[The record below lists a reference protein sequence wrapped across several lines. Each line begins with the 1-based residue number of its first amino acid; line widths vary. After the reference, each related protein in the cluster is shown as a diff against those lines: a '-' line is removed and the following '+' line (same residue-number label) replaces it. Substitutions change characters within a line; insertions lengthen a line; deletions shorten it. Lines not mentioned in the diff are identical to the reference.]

1 MKRRKV
7 RADFEAGELTIRIPV
22 RVLVEEGTKTEE
34 ISGEKQL
41 SVTELKVFE
50 HLVEGKSNKEIST
63 ARGISV
69 GTVKFHV
76 SHILAKLR
84 CKDRAE
90 IMRKYS

>member
-41 SVTELKVFE
+41 SVT
-50 HLVEGKSNKEIST
+50 
-63 ARGISV
+63 
-69 GTVKFHV
+69 
-76 SHILAKLR
+76 
-84 CKDRAE
+84 
-90 IMRKYS
+90 